1 MTKAFLEPMVLKR
14 ENERFVLEAFSKTNL
29 EKIRKFESEKKVQSK
44 KVVDRK
50 LKLSDLL

>member
-14 ENERFVLEAFSKTNL
+14 ENEKLVLEAFSKKNL
-29 EKIRKFESEKKVQSK
+29 EKIRKFESEKKAQPK
-44 KVVDRK
+44 KVAGKK

>member
-29 EKIRKFESEKKVQSK
+29 EKIRKFESEKKAQPK
-44 KVVDRK
+44 KMAGRK